1 MPSFGR
7 SFAPGCQKLF
17 GTPTLRSQAGYAD
30 LRGRNIYSKMHC
42 CGIQRQGHDNIRFDE
57 RYIDSPSNLAD
68 SDPLTK
74 SSWLVIAG
82 GSGSSFTVDTSITD
96 GAAMTFL
103 PSSWEKVQKV
113 GLVGLL

>member
-1 MPSFGR
+1 M
-7 SFAPGCQKLF
+7 
-17 GTPTLRSQAGYAD
+17 
-30 LRGRNIYSKMHC
+30 
-42 CGIQRQGHDNIRFDE
+42 FDE

-82 GSGSSFTVDTSITD
+82 VSGSGSSFTVDTSITD

-103 PSSWEKVQKV
+103 PSSWEKAQKV

>member
-1 MPSFGR
+1 MR
-7 SFAPGCQKLF
+7 
-17 GTPTLRSQAGYAD
+17 D
-30 LRGRNIYSKMHC
+30 
-42 CGIQRQGHDNIRFDE
+42 
-57 RYIDSPSNLAD
+57 DSPSNLAD

-82 GSGSSFTVDTSITD
+82 GSGSSFKVDTSITD